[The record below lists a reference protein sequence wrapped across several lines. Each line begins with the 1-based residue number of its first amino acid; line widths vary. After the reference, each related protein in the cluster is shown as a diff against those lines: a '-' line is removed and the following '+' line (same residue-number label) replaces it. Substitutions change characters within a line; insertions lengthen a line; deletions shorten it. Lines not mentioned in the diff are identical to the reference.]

1 MSTRPSI
8 TTLAI
13 VGSISLAALAAGTL
27 VDLPDVASA
36 LERITE
42 ALGPWT
48 YAMVAVLVFL
58 ETVALAGLISPGEAT
73 LAIGGTAAA
82 HGDVALMP
90 LLAIVWIAGVL
101 GDVAGHAL
109 GRRYGWALLGRS
121 GQRLGLDAAR
131 VQRLDGV
138 LARWGGFA
146 LVGGRFVG
154 LVRAF
159 APFAAGA
166 SGMGRRR
173 LLGFSVAGVGVWGAT
188 FVLAGYGFADSV
200 GRHLE
205 AVGNVALALLGAAA
219 ITYSLRRHRAPS
231 HRTRH
236 A

>member
-1 MSTRPSI
+1 MTI
-8 TTLAI
+8 AI

-27 VDLPDVASA
+27 VDLPDVAA
-36 LERITE
+36 VLERVTG

-48 YAMVAVLVFL
+48 YAVVAVLVFL
-58 ETVALAGLISPGEAT
+58 ETVALAGLLSPGEAT
-73 LAIGGTAAA
+73 LAVGGAAAA
-82 HGDVALMP
+82 HGDVAIVP
-90 LLAIVWIAGVL
+90 LIAIVWGAGVL
-101 GDVAGHAL
+101 GDLTGFGL

-121 GQRLGLDAAR
+121 GERIGLDAER
-131 VQRLDGV
+131 LRRLDEA

-166 SGMGRRR
+166 SGMARRR
-173 LLGFSVAGVGVWGAT
+173 LLGFSVAGVGVWGAR
-188 FVLAGYGFADSV
+188 FVLAGYAFADSV

-205 AVGNVALALLGAAA
+205 AAGNLALAGAAA
-219 ITYSLRRHRAPS
+219 ITYLLRRRCTPS
-231 HRTRH
+231 ARTRF

>member
-13 VGSISLAALAAGTL
+13 VGLISLAALAAGTL
-27 VDLPDVASA
+27 VDLPDVAA
-36 LERITE
+36 VLERITD

-48 YAMVAVLVFL
+48 YAVVAVLIFL
-58 ETVALAGLISPGEAT
+58 KTVALAGLISPGAT
-73 LAIGGTAAA
+73 LAIGGAAAA
-82 HGDVALMP
+82 HGDVALIP
-90 LLAIVWIAGVL
+90 LLAIVWSAGVL
-101 GDVAGHAL
+101 GDLTGYTL
-109 GRRYGWALLGRS
+109 GRRYGWGLLGRS

-131 VQRLDGV
+131 LQRLDGV

-166 SGMGRRR
+166 SGMARRR
-173 LLGFSVAGVGVWGAT
+173 LLRFSAAGVGLWGAT
-188 FVLAGYGFADSV
+188 FVLAGYGFADSLS
-200 GRHLE
+200 RHLE
-205 AVGNVALALLGAAA
+205 AAGNVGIAIVGAAA
-219 ITYSLRRHRAPS
+219 ITYVLRRRAAPS
-231 HRTRH
+231 TRTRF